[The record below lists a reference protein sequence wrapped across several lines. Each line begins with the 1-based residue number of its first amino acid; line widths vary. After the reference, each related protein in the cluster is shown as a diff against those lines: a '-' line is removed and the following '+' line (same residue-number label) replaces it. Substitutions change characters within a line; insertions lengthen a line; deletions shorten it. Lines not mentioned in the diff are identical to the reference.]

1 MKVYRKTA
9 AVIAAVATV
18 LGISACGATNGAAG
32 GAGNGITPEAQDAVD
47 AAYEGGFGEPPSESP
62 APEPG
67 KNIWLITASAQY
79 VDFQADGQIVDGA
92 EQLGWDMT
100 VFDGQFN
107 PDTMVSGLRQAI
119 ADQAD
124 GVILFGID
132 CAIARAGLEDVADA
146 GIPTVAFEGTDCS
159 DSIGEDGVIVDSGD
173 PALFD
178 AVVTYD
184 DPKDPGTLLTFPEFY
199 RDVAAAN
206 QALGIIEGT
215 DGAGK
220 IIKIKETDSPLY
232 LAVDAGF
239 DQAVDT
245 YCPDCEIVETI
256 EITGAD
262 LGPTLQDKVAQAIAR
277 HPEANAIYG
286 IYDAVILNF
295 APAVMASGRKDD
307 IYVMAGEGTAPVV
320 SLVEEGRGVNAG
332 MVYPVAWESWAAL
345 DAMNRLLA
353 GEKPDGAGFPSG
365 MGMQLYDAER
375 NTPDADA
382 AFIGPVDFPS
392 AYRKA
397 WGLGA
402 E

>member
-1 MKVYRKTA
+1 MKVHRKSA
-9 AVIAAVATV
+9 AAIAAVATV
-18 LGISACGATNGAAG
+18 LGISACGATSGASG
-32 GAGNGITPEAQDAVD
+32 GSGDGLTPEAQEAVD
-47 AAYEGGFGEPPSESP
+47 AAYEGSFGEPPSDSPDPES
-62 APEPG
+62 G

-92 EQLGWDMT
+92 EQLGWELT

-107 PDTMVSGLRQAI
+107 PDTMVSGMRQAV

-132 CAIARAGLEDVADA
+132 CVIARAGLADIADA
-146 GIPTVAFEGTDCS
+146 GIPTVGFEGSDCS
-159 DSIGEDGVIVDSGD
+159 DSIGEDGKITDSGD

-184 DPKDPGTLLTFPEFY
+184 NPADPDQLLTFPEFY
-199 RDVAAAN
+199 RDVAAVN
-206 QALGIIEGT
+206 QALGIVDGT
-215 DGAGK
+215 DGAAK
-220 IIKIKETDSPLY
+220 IIKLKQTDSPLF

-239 DQAVDT
+239 DKGIDT

-262 LGPTLQDKVAQAIAR
+262 FGPALQDKVSQAIAR

-286 IYDAVILNF
+286 LYEAVALSV

-307 IYVMAGEGTAPVV
+307 IFVMGGEGTAGVE
-320 SLVEEGRGVNAG
+320 LVEEGRGMNAG
-332 MVYPVAWESWAAL
+332 MVYPIAWESWAAL

-353 GEKPDGAGFPSG
+353 GEKPDGPGFPSG
-365 MGMQLYDAER
+365 MGMQLYDADR
-375 NTPDADA
+375 NTPDVDA
-382 AFIGPVDFPS
+382 PHLGPVDFS
-392 AYRKA
+392 AAYLAA
-397 WGLGA
+397 WGISA
-402 E
+402 D